1 MKKHQATLV
10 KRQSYTAS
18 VFAAA
23 VEQHV
28 LGLIVSGSGLGALR
42 NKRKRVTSQDVVD
55 FVRRDKNLSSV
66 FANIC
71 ILTTD

>member
-10 KRQSYTAS
+10 KRQSHSAS

-28 LGLIVSGSGLGALR
+28 IALIVSGSALR
-42 NKRKRVTSQDVVD
+42 AHCNKRKRVASQDVVD

-66 FANIC
+66 FANVS